1 MCGYNIDWV
10 HWSAKTQLLECVMQ
24 IDHTSMIN
32 MIQSTVVMRWFNL
45 WSLLRM
51 NANSGW
57 MLIKLDWTQNTFA
70 KKITSLNKQMSRWM
84 QFKIFMQSDCQSQ
97 SFVFL
102 DLFEN
107 FLSFYNLS
115 IFDYIMQLHIDKEKM
130 FTNFK
135 NHINFVKF
143 TEILL
148 LARFGWKKQNKNLD
162 NQKIHYRIAKCSK

>member
-1 MCGYNIDWV
+1 
-10 HWSAKTQLLECVMQ
+10 
-24 IDHTSMIN
+24 
-32 MIQSTVVMRWFNL
+32 
-45 WSLLRM
+45 
-51 NANSGW
+51 
-57 MLIKLDWTQNTFA
+57 
-70 KKITSLNKQMSRWM
+70 M

-148 LARFGWKKQNKNLD
+148 LARFG
-162 NQKIHYRIAKCSK
+162 